1 MMRVQGALRV
11 DVARKRATLTLLPL
25 LLAASS
31 GPTAPARAESP
42 CQGCLA
48 ITTSGN
54 GPATVDSDICPGS
67 DEHVTVEICPTA
79 GACVTVFPPDPEQ
92 PCQGAPCSFEI
103 QMRWKLPAGAQVDS
117 CNTTA
122 GVARCVDP
130 APSTDGTDQSFL
142 YILNSACNN
151 LHRRLSIDGE
161 STCGSLG
168 ASLFAWCTACTD

>member
-1 MMRVQGALRV
+1 M
-11 DVARKRATLTLLPL
+11 
-25 LLAASS
+25 
-31 GPTAPARAESP
+31 
-42 CQGCLA
+42 
-48 ITTSGN
+48 
-54 GPATVDSDICPGS
+54 VDSDLCPGS
-67 DEHVTVEICPTA
+67 DQYVTVEICPTA

-103 QMRWKLPAGAQVDS
+103 QMRWKLPAGGQVQL

-142 YILNSACNN
+142 YTLSSACNN
-151 LHRRLSIDGE
+151 LLRRLSIDGE

-168 ASLFAWCTACTD
+168 ASLFAWCTTCTD